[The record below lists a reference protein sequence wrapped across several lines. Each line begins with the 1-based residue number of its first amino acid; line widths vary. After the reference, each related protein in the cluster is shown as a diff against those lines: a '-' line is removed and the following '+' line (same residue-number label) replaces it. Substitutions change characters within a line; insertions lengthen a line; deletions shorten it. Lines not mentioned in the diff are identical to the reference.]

1 MRQLIKP
8 LKSLEGSHQVTQAI
22 LHQATKRLQ
31 SEQEAKNLWKP
42 LPGPQTEAYYSEADE
57 VFYGGSAGGGKS
69 DLLLGLALT
78 AHRKAIIFR
87 REYPQLKD
95 LVMRSQEMLVN
106 TRANF
111 NGQSM
116 MWRDIPGGRTLE
128 FGAVQHENDVN
139 KYQGRAHDLKAFDEI
154 SAFTEYQYRFL
165 IGWARTTEKNQRVRV
180 ICAGNPPTSA
190 EGEWVIVRW
199 GAWLDS
205 QHSNPAKPGELR
217 FYAVVDGE
225 DYECED
231 GEPFDWE
238 GETIQPKSRT
248 FIPARLSDNPYL
260 ANTGYAAVLQNM
272 PEPLRSQLLYGD
284 FDIGLDDDPWQVIPT
299 EWIRTAQERWKVRE
313 KPSTPLTTIGVDVAR
328 GGKDQTILAKRYGN
342 WFAQLIKQPGQA
354 TPDGD
359 HVASLVTSELEG
371 KATVNI
377 DVIGIGASPYDTL
390 KANRINVNGVNVA
403 ESSDETDRTKQ
414 FGFANKR
421 AELWWKFREAL
432 EPEKG
437 DDLALPPDSELFAD
451 LCAPRW
457 KQTARGIMI
466 ESKDDIRKRLGRST
480 DCADAVV
487 LALTSGRKQNPL
499 RGIAIGRKTKG
510 WQ

>member
-1 MRQLIKP
+1 MRQLIKS
-8 LKSLEGSHQVTQAI
+8 LKSLEVSGQVTQAI
-22 LHQATKRLQ
+22 LLQATKRLQQ

-205 QHSNPAKPGELR
+205 QHPNPAKPGELR

-231 GEPFDWE
+231 GESFE
-238 GETIQPKSRT
+238 
-248 FIPARLSDNPYL
+248 
-260 ANTGYAAVLQNM
+260 
-272 PEPLRSQLLYGD
+272 
-284 FDIGLDDDPWQVIPT
+284 
-299 EWIRTAQERWKVRE
+299 
-313 KPSTPLTTIGVDVAR
+313 
-328 GGKDQTILAKRYGN
+328 
-342 WFAQLIKQPGQA
+342 
-354 TPDGD
+354 
-359 HVASLVTSELEG
+359 
-371 KATVNI
+371 
-377 DVIGIGASPYDTL
+377 
-390 KANRINVNGVNVA
+390 
-403 ESSDETDRTKQ
+403 
-414 FGFANKR
+414 
-421 AELWWKFREAL
+421 
-432 EPEKG
+432 
-437 DDLALPPDSELFAD
+437 
-451 LCAPRW
+451 
-457 KQTARGIMI
+457 
-466 ESKDDIRKRLGRST
+466 
-480 DCADAVV
+480 
-487 LALTSGRKQNPL
+487 
-499 RGIAIGRKTKG
+499 
-510 WQ
+510 